1 MVKIPFIPLNVPVIK
16 QYLKVM
22 PVTSRTNRMGLNYFP
37 FNHRMLSLDKIQKR
51 DLMNTIK
58 EQ

>member
-1 MVKIPFIPLNVPVIK
+1 MLPNVPVIK
-16 QYLKVM
+16 HYLKVM

-37 FNHRMLSLDKIQKR
+37 FNHRKLSLDKIQKR